1 MANSYDTGFMGEDTP
16 AQKLEQTRAIINGL
30 RRFKDIQSKKLSSGD
45 WWKSQVSLD
54 TPKDQ
59 DAVDVANDIAVGFTP
74 GLGTLQAGRDFER
87 SRREGS
93 KLGMG
98 LSALGMLPFVGG
110 ATKGVK
116 AALGTLKKSED
127 TKQIIAALRGAD
139 NPDMVSVARPTQP
152 GRAKYGDPDTDMLMQ
167 NTDRMRMMDG
177 PTLSTSTRMIKNLPF
192 MKHSTAS
199 GRQAVLTDAVQR
211 GADNAEYIVNKLTSP
226 ADVAESRKWY
236 ATANKLSGKSAT
248 DAGMDPM
255 VGHAITANYSP
266 GTDWNVNIARQQR
279 LVEMLRN
286 KFDLGQPSARKAAGD
301 YATGLMNNKDSL
313 LHGRYS
319 PDEISNI
326 LETPF
331 LDLQDEGKQLIKV
344 MATDAAQN
352 RRLVPSYSPAGNII
366 DPDYSPITWGSGA
379 DLKKI
384 VAILRNPTRET
395 IAKNLGGLSKVPS
408 FYNNIVAPKSASRIV
423 TNDTHNMGAV
433 NFLPVGQK
441 DLLVGR
447 GFGALPTG
455 GGKTQGVGGHYG
467 MYNDAIGEA
476 ADRLG
481 FLPNETQSVV
491 WETTRKMFDGIKSQ
505 KLKDAAAEIWRNEP
519 NANKARDKIVE
530 LTKAARKEKDS
541 KAK

>member
-1 MANSYDTGFMGEDTP
+1 MADSYDAGFMGEETP
-16 AQKLEQTRAIINGL
+16 AEKLEQTRAIINSL
-30 RRFKDIQSKKLSSGD
+30 RQFKDIQSKKLGSGD

-54 TPKDQ
+54 TPQDQ
-59 DAVDVANDIAVGFTP
+59 DLVDAGNDIAIGFTP
-74 GLGTLQAGRDFER
+74 GLGTLQSARDFER
-87 SRREGS
+87 ARREGS
-93 KLGMG
+93 PLGMG
-98 LSALGMLPFVGG
+98 LSALGMIPFFGG

-116 AALGTLKKSED
+116 AALGTLKKAD
-127 TKQIIAALRGAD
+127 NTKQIIKTLRGAD
-139 NPDMVSVARPTQP
+139 HPDMVSVARPTVP
-152 GRAKYGDPDTDMLMQ
+152 GRGKYGDPDTDMLLQ
-167 NTDRMRMMDG
+167 DTDRMRMLEG
-177 PTLSTSTRMIKNLPF
+177 PALSTSTRMIKNLPF
-192 MKHSTAS
+192 MKNSTAS
-199 GRQAVLTDAVQR
+199 GRQAILTDAVQR

-226 ADVAESRKWY
+226 EDVDLSRKWY
-236 ATANKLSGKSAT
+236 GTANRLSGKSAT

-279 LVEMLRN
+279 LIEMLRN
-286 KFDLGQPSARKAAGD
+286 KFDLGEPSARNAAKD
-301 YATGLMNNKDSL
+301 YATTLMNNPKSL
-313 LHGRYS
+313 LQGRYS
-319 PDEISNI
+319 PKEINDI

-331 LDLQDEGKQLIKV
+331 LDLKDEGKQLVKV

-352 RRLVPSYSPAGNII
+352 RRLVPSYDPAGNII

-384 VAILRNPTRET
+384 VSILRNPTRET
-395 IAKNLGGLSKVPS
+395 IAENLGGLSKVPS
-408 FYNNIVAPKSASRIV
+408 FYNNIAAPKSLARVV

-505 KLKDAAAEIWRNEP
+505 KLKDAAVQIWRNEP

-530 LTKAARKEKDS
+530 ITKAARKEKDLRD
-541 KAK
+541 K

>member
-1 MANSYDTGFMGEDTP
+1 MADSYDTGFMGEDTP
-16 AQKLEQTRAIINGL
+16 AQKLEQTRAIIDGL

-54 TPKDQ
+54 TPEDQ
-59 DAVDVANDIAVGFTP
+59 DAVDVGNDIAIGFTP

-110 ATKGVK
+110 MTKLVK
-116 AALGTLKKSED
+116 GAGAGAKAK
-127 TKQIIAALRGAD
+127 ALRGAD
-139 NPDMVSVARPTQP
+139 NPDMVSVARPTRP
-152 GRAKYGDPDTDMLMQ
+152 GRAEYGDPDTDMLMQ

-192 MKHSTAS
+192 MKNSTAS
-199 GRQAVLTDAVQR
+199 GRQAILTDAVQR

-236 ATANKLSGKSAT
+236 ATGNRLSGKSAT

-279 LVEMLRN
+279 LIEMLRN
-286 KFDLGQPSARKAAGD
+286 KFDLGEPSARRTAGD
-301 YATGLMNNKDSL
+301 YATTLMNNPKSL
-313 LHGRYS
+313 LQGRYS
-319 PDEISNI
+319 PKEINDI

-331 LDLQDEGKQLIKV
+331 LDLKDEGRQLVKV

-352 RRLVPSYSPAGNII
+352 RRLVPSYDPAGNII
-366 DPDYSPITWGSGA
+366 DPDYSPITWGSSA

-395 IAKNLGGLSKVPS
+395 IAENLGGLSKVPS
-408 FYNNIVAPKSASRIV
+408 FYNNLAAPKSASRVV

-455 GGKTQGVGGHYG
+455 GGRTQGVGGHYG

-505 KLKDAAAEIWRNEP
+505 KLKDAAVEIWRNEP
-519 NANKARDKIVE
+519 NANKARDQIVE
-530 LTKAARKEKDS
+530 LTKAARKEKDL